1 MPALPDFEFNLTP
14 LAPPLDAYVEAVWAV
29 RGHTFYHRE
38 TVLPNASIELMI
50 NFGARQR
57 VLAFGEQEV
66 KQDHDR
72 YWLAGLQTEP
82 LTIESIG
89 DSDHISIRFRP
100 GGAHVLFGIPVGEF
114 NDQVIDLDLLLGGRV
129 SGLRQQLAEAASFAE
144 RVAIIQDWLLS
155 CLVPREYEHALVQR
169 ALTALDQATGSQRIG
184 EMCEQVG
191 LSNKHMIAI
200 FRDIV
205 GLPPKAMAR
214 ILRFHK
220 LIEDVRDRDQV
231 DWALLAQQF
240 HYYDQSHLIREFR
253 TFAGVAPSDYIA
265 RRTPDGTALLT
276 DA

>member
-1 MPALPDFEFNLTP
+1 MATVPDFEFNLTP
-14 LAPPLDAYVEAVWAV
+14 LPPPLDAFVEAVWAV

-57 VLAFGEQEV
+57 VLAFGDHEV
-66 KQDHDR
+66 NQDHDR

-82 LTIESIG
+82 LTIESVG

-100 GGAHVLFGIPVGEF
+100 GGAHALFGIPVGEF
-114 NDQVIDLDLLLGGRV
+114 NDQVLDLDLLLGGRI
-129 SGLRQQLAEAASFAE
+129 SALRQQLADVSDFPQ
-144 RVAIIQDWLLS
+144 RVEIIKTWLLG
-155 CLVPREYEHALVQR
+155 CLSPREYEHDLVQR
-169 ALTALDQATGSQRIG
+169 ALMALDQTTGSQRIG
-184 EMCEQVG
+184 DICEQVG

-200 FRDIV
+200 FRQIV

-214 ILRFHK
+214 ILRFHR
-220 LIEDVRDRDQV
+220 LIEDVRERENV

-253 TFAGVAPSDYIA
+253 QFAGVAPSDYIA

-276 DA
+276 EH